1 MKSPNT
7 PAPADPRA
15 LLRKKLRDK
24 ISQKSMS
31 RVTKAQKHAILDK
44 SLTELGV
51 DPVKFKD
58 ALDKVNLEGH
68 LDALLKKQV

>member
-1 MKSPNT
+1 
-7 PAPADPRA
+7 
-15 LLRKKLRDK
+15 
-24 ISQKSMS
+24 MS